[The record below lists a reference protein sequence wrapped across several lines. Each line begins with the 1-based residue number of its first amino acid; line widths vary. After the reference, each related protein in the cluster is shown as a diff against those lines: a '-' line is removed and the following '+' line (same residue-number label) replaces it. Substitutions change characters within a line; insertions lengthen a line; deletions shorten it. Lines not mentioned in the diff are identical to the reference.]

1 MVKNSLQCRRYRG
14 HGFNSLVG
22 KISGVGNGNSLQY
35 SCLENPMDRGAWLQ
49 SMGVTKSEIGL
60 SMHATGLKGWHR
72 KQVPFFF
79 PSLGEKENA

>member
-1 MVKNSLQCRRYRG
+1 
-14 HGFNSLVG
+14 
-22 KISGVGNGNSLQY
+22 
-35 SCLENPMDRGAWLQ
+35 MDRGAWLQ